1 MMSAACR
8 GHTDVVKF
16 CFEMVGAAGQGEI
29 DIVQKKGR
37 TYFGEAMTWAAE
49 CSRSTEYQLGW
60 HVDLVCV
67 CKN

>member
-37 TYFGEAMTWAAE
+37 TYFGEAMT
-49 CSRSTEYQLGW
+49 
-60 HVDLVCV
+60 
-67 CKN
+67 